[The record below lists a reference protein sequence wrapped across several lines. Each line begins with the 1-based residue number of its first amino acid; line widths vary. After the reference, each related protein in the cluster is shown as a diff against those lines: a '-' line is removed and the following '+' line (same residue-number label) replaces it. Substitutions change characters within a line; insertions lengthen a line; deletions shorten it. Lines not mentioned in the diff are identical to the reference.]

1 MIMALSLAVALPA
14 SAAPLKVF
22 IPEFKVTGAANRDEL
37 KGGLQG
43 LLATRLSGES
53 IVIADTEASADLSVV
68 GAYIAF
74 GKVFSLDANLKD
86 RTGKIIGRAFEQ
98 GDSSDDII
106 PAVTRLAQKVS
117 AQLTKAEPSPASA
130 QPAVQKPATIP
141 APPALPAQVERP
153 APQAAAQPASDI
165 IRPEAI
171 SRAGESGM
179 IGQRLDGA
187 MVALAV
193 GKSLANGERELF
205 MALEREIRL
214 YRQGKGL
221 TLLAS
226 EKGFSADDKIIGI
239 EAADLDGDGTL
250 ELYVTRLKG
259 EELASQ
265 VWVVENGK
273 FKLLADGLPY
283 FFRTLE
289 WNGSPRLY
297 AQQMGRDEDFFN
309 GVSEVVRKGSGF
321 ELKNPV
327 KLPRFGTIYNV
338 NFMTDK
344 EGRRLV
350 VMLHL
355 DGYLT
360 VSDDKGEELWRSNDR
375 FGGSEAYFSRED
387 QQNVR
392 VTGELYRK
400 IFLEQRIVVTKGGDI
415 IVPKNDG
422 FWVVGNSRSFSKNS
436 VYSFSWNGAALEE
449 RWHTKL
455 SQNYLADYAY
465 DESLKELVL
474 LEVVKK
480 PGMVEKGASA
490 ISIKRV
496 E

>member
-53 IVIADTEASADLSVV
+53 IVIADTEAAADLSVV

-86 RTGKIIGRAFEQ
+86 RTGKVVGRAFEQ

-117 AQLTKAEPSPASA
+117 AELAKVQPSPPSVPPTA
-130 QPAVQKPATIP
+130 QKPTP
-141 APPALPAQVERP
+141 ALSTPALPAPVERP
-153 APQAAAQPASDI
+153 APQTSAQPASDI

-171 SRAGESGM
+171 TRAGESGM

-187 MVALAV
+187 MVALAA
-193 GKSLANGERELF
+193 GKSLPNGERELF

-221 TLLAS
+221 TLLAA
-226 EKGFSADDKIIGI
+226 EAGYSADDKIIGI
-239 EAADLDGDGTL
+239 ETADLDGDGSL

-265 VWVVENGK
+265 VWAVENGK
-273 FKLLADGLPY
+273 FRLLTDGLPY

-289 WNGSPRLY
+289 WNGGARLY

-309 GVSEVVRKGSGF
+309 GISEVARKGNGF

-338 NFMTDK
+338 NFITDK

-360 VSDDKGEELWRSNDR
+360 VSDEKGEELWRSNDR

-392 VTGELYRK
+392 VTGELQRK
-400 IFLEQRIVVTKGGDI
+400 IFLEQRVVVTKSGDV

-436 VYSFSWNGAALEE
+436 VYSFTWNGAALEE
-449 RWHTKL
+449 RWHTKQ

-465 DESLKELVL
+465 DEARKELIL

-480 PGMVEKGASA
+480 PGMIEKGASA
-490 ISIKRV
+490 ISIKKV